1 MPYSSVDEVPDSVP
15 KGKKKQ
21 WMEVW
26 NSAYK
31 SCTDDGGSK
40 KDCEATAFA
49 QANGV
54 VKDDSIMN
62 DIMKIFRLLGEKLS
76 AVFSN
81 ENRAVS
87 LPDLYNQ
94 VGKIL
99 DDRYMNGETEMW
111 EWLTDIY
118 MEDGN
123 MFAVIAAGGKLYRSD
138 LDIASDGSD
147 VTMGEMMEVVMDFKP
162 AENSLIIR
170 KQADGSYRMF
180 ILTGTTVLNR
190 NGQIDSSELFDKM
203 IKRVEDTGKYP
214 FLDFFH
220 LGEDFYMGTADYLAR
235 DGVVVLASIPLE
247 NNEISRMMIRA
258 YEKDPEY
265 WGASNSFYPTEEPE
279 MWEVSEGTKIPVYND
294 GIYHSITILPEKDAC
309 SLFTGIEGRE
319 EISRMNKRVKDA
331 LEKLAD
337 SDPEVLKTLEGMV
350 DGVNRSVEDENL
362 IHRENEEGSEGETPE
377 IVSGEGN
384 TTETLEIDDTVIQEV
399 TEQVVESNPFKD
411 LLASVT
417 ALTEQ
422 VTVLNTTVSELS
434 ERSDKRL
441 KALEETE
448 DSKKKRYLDD
458 LPGGRSPKTRV
469 TYRPKD
475 KTVEDSVEGAKV
487 PLQEVANATLSQ
499 FEN

>member
-1 MPYSSVDEVPDSVP
+1 
-15 KGKKKQ
+15 
-21 WMEVW
+21 
-26 NSAYK
+26 
-31 SCTDDGGSK
+31 
-40 KDCEATAFA
+40 
-49 QANGV
+49 
-54 VKDDSIMN
+54 
-62 DIMKIFRLLGEKLS
+62 
-76 AVFSN
+76 
-81 ENRAVS
+81 
-87 LPDLYNQ
+87 
-94 VGKIL
+94 
-99 DDRYMNGETEMW
+99 
-111 EWLTDIY
+111 
-118 MEDGN
+118 
-123 MFAVIAAGGKLYRSD
+123 
-138 LDIASDGSD
+138 
-147 VTMGEMMEVVMDFKP
+147 
-162 AENSLIIR
+162 
-170 KQADGSYRMF
+170 
-180 ILTGTTVLNR
+180 
-190 NGQIDSSELFDKM
+190 
-203 IKRVEDTGKYP
+203 
-214 FLDFFH
+214 
-220 LGEDFYMGTADYLAR
+220 
-235 DGVVVLASIPLE
+235 
-247 NNEISRMMIRA
+247 MMIRA

-279 MWEVSEGTKIPVYND
+279 MWEVSEGIKIPVYND